1 MWHKAKMQDQ
11 EKIMK
16 YLLLEPIANL
26 FMISDIERF
35 GFESRVQ
42 DVWFEEIIEELTAV
56 LLRYHD
62 NLICY
67 SRKMETDYAYV
78 KDIILNYKISVI
90 SGKASVVEQIK
101 FLYHMPECV
110 FKMPFLKRRNAH
122 EIIELDKRITKA
134 TEEDTLAIAKR
145 YADFPEFEHL
155 YSKDVYERQKQISTR
170 IESGEGIH
178 VFIKE
183 KGEIIA
189 HGNTTAENTVAG
201 MIGGIFVDPAY
212 RNKGLGTQILR
223 YLSEYLESTNRQPC
237 LFYGNPEL
245 KHFFIDQGYEPIEEW
260 GVLRRTH
267 E

>member
-1 MWHKAKMQDQ
+1 MWHKARKQDQ
-11 EKIMK
+11 EKIMS
-16 YLLLEPIANL
+16 YLLTEPIANL

-35 GFESRVQ
+35 GFESRIQ
-42 DVWFEEIIEELTAV
+42 DVWFEEISNELNAV

-67 SRKMETDYAYV
+67 SKTMATDFSYI
-78 KDIILNYKISVI
+78 KDIVSDYEIAVI
-90 SGKASVVEQIK
+90 SGKASVVEHIK
-101 FLYHMPECV
+101 SKYEMSENV
-110 FKMPFLKRRNAH
+110 FKLPFLRRTQTQKTTQVD
-122 EIIELDKRITKA
+122 ERITRA
-134 TEEDTLAIAKR
+134 TLEDTLDIAKR
-145 YADFPEFEHL
+145 YADFPEFDHL
-155 YSKDVYERQKQISTR
+155 YASDVYERQKQIATR

-178 VFIKE
+178 VYIKE
-183 KGEIIA
+183 NGKIIA

-212 RNKGLGTQILR
+212 RRKGLGTQVLK
-223 YLSEYLESTNRQPC
+223 YLSDYLESSDRQPC

-245 KHFFIDQGYEPIEEW
+245 KDFFINQGYEPIEEW